1 MKHIVTL
8 SLVFFSLTQL
18 ARAERVEGLRI
29 LSRQYCDKQQTSTT
43 TTSFSQSQP
52 DDPRYPFFLSY
63 SELTTIGVAPQQ
75 VVQRYAVDNQNIADL
90 TVRETPKN
98 NSP

>member
-1 MKHIVTL
+1 MRHIVTL

-29 LSRQYCDKQQTSTT
+29 LSRQYCDKHQTSTAT
-43 TTSFSQSQP
+43 SSFSQSQP
-52 DDPRYPFFLSY
+52 DDPRFPFFLSY
-63 SELTTIGVAPQQ
+63 SDLTTIGVAPKELAQN
-75 VVQRYAVDNQNIADL
+75 YSIDNQNIADL
-90 TVRETPKN
+90 TVSETPKN

>member
-1 MKHIVTL
+1 MRHIVTL

-18 ARAERVEGLRI
+18 GRAERVEVLRV
-29 LSRQYCDKQQTSTT
+29 LNRQYCDKQLTSSVTT
-43 TTSFSQSQP
+43 CFSQSNP

-63 SELTTIGVAPQQ
+63 SELTSIGVAPQQ
-75 VVQRYAVDNQNIADL
+75 SELGYRIYNQNIADL
-90 TVRETPKN
+90 TVKETPKN

>member
-1 MKHIVTL
+1 MRHIVTL

-18 ARAERVEGLRI
+18 ARAERVESLRI
-29 LSRQYCDKQQTSTT
+29 LSRQYCDKQQTSTA

-63 SELTTIGVAPQQ
+63 SKLTTIGVAPKQLAQ
-75 VVQRYAVDNQNIADL
+75 TYCVNNQTIADL
-90 TVRETPKN
+90 AIRETPKN

>member
-1 MKHIVTL
+1 MRHIVTL

-29 LSRQYCDKQQTSTT
+29 LSRQYCDKQQTSTAT
-43 TTSFSQSQP
+43 PSFSQSHP

-63 SELTTIGVAPQQ
+63 SALTTIGVAPQQ
-75 VVQRYAVDNQNIADL
+75 RAPRYSVNNQNIADL
-90 TVRETPKN
+90 AVKETPKN

>member
-1 MKHIVTL
+1 MRHIFTL

-29 LSRQYCDKQQTSTT
+29 LTRQYCDKHHNNAAAASI
-43 TTSFSQSQP
+43 SQSQP

-63 SELTTIGVAPQQ
+63 SELTVIGVAPQQ
-75 VVQRYAVDNQNIADL
+75 VTTTYTTNNQIILDL
-90 TVRETPKN
+90 AVRETPKN

>member
-1 MKHIVTL
+1 MRHIVTL

-29 LSRQYCDKQQTSTT
+29 LSRQYCDKQQTSTA

-63 SELTTIGVAPQQ
+63 NELTIIGVAPQQ
-75 VVQRYAVDNQNIADL
+75 CVTTYSVDNQHIVNL
-90 TVRETPKN
+90 TIKETPKN

>member
-1 MKHIVTL
+1 MRHIVTL

-29 LSRQYCDKQQTSTT
+29 LTRQYCDKHQTSVA
-43 TTSFSQSQP
+43 SASVNQNHP

-63 SELTTIGVAPQQ
+63 SELTVIGVVPQNCSLTHYVGNQ
-75 VVQRYAVDNQNIADL
+75 VIFDL
-90 TVRETPKN
+90 NVRDTPKN

>member
-1 MKHIVTL
+1 MRHIVTL

-29 LSRQYCDKQQTSTT
+29 LSRQYCDKQQTSTVT
-43 TTSFSQSQP
+43 PSFSQCHP
-52 DDPRYPFFLSY
+52 DDPRFPFFLSY
-63 SELTTIGVAPQQ
+63 SELTIIGVAPQHCAIG
-75 VVQRYAVDNQNIADL
+75 YTVDNQNIADL
-90 TVRETPKN
+90 AVKETPKN

>member
-1 MKHIVTL
+1 MRHIVTL

-29 LSRQYCDKQQTSTT
+29 LSRQYCDKHQTSTA

-63 SELTTIGVAPQQ
+63 SDLTSIGVAAQQ
-75 VVQRYAVDNQNIADL
+75 CAPTYSVDNQSVADL
-90 TVRETPKN
+90 AVRETPKN

>member
-1 MKHIVTL
+1 MRHILTL

-29 LSRQYCDKQQTSTT
+29 LSRQYCDKHQTSTAT
-43 TTSFSQSQP
+43 SSFSQSQP
-52 DDPRYPFFLSY
+52 DDPRFPFFLSY
-63 SELTTIGVAPQQ
+63 SDLTTIGVAPKELAQS
-75 VVQRYAVDNQNIADL
+75 YSIDNQNIADL
-90 TVRETPKN
+90 TVSETPKN

>member
-1 MKHIVTL
+1 MRHIVTL

-29 LSRQYCDKQQTSTT
+29 LSRQYCDKQQTSTAT
-43 TTSFSQSQP
+43 PSFNQSQP

-63 SELTTIGVAPQQ
+63 SELTIIGVAPKQCITTYS
-75 VVQRYAVDNQNIADL
+75 VHNQNIADL